1 MRQSI
6 QSCAFRSA
14 IISAI
19 LLALDTC
26 PRSPA
31 SMAAAVW
38 RLGTRTSNG
47 SAFSAAM
54 RVSRR
59 RTASETVRPIA
70 ASVLAAFAFTFSS
83 TRMWTMLVAIEPLS
97 PIEYTLYI
105 RGKAT
110 CGRAALRKALDN
122 AERAPADGA
131 GRAENG
137 DAFHCAFGKLVRN
150 HHPAKVLAQN
160 CEIEETAH
168 RSGEQKGVN
177 PVQHAAVS
185 RQQRT

>member
-1 MRQSI
+1 MQQSI

-70 ASVLAAFAFTFSS
+70 ASALAAFAFTFSS
-83 TRMWTMLVAIEPLS
+83 TRMWTMLVAIERPPS

-110 CGRAALRKALDN
+110 CGRPALRKALDN

-131 GRAENG
+131 GRAEDG
-137 DAFHCAFGKLVRN
+137 DAFHYAFGKLVRN
-150 HHPAKVLAQN
+150 HHPAKVLAQDR
-160 CEIEETAH
+160 EIEKTAH
-168 RSGEQKGVN
+168 RSGEQ
-177 PVQHAAVS
+177 
-185 RQQRT
+185 